1 MVHTHTSTHNV
12 HTAYYIHIARKAK
25 AVRRTS
31 GSPGVVARC
40 RGPACVRLICGSV
53 PACACT
59 QTPADT
65 KYPCRLQIR
74 KPQEVPSTTYCAN
87 TSGPVVPDIRIE
99 TVFKTQRKGA
109 ANSKSKTSMRMHHLG
124 HAQVLDPM
132 IKSRASKHKGTD
144 G

>member
-1 MVHTHTSTHNV
+1 MVCCTVWCISTHNV

-31 GSPGVVARC
+31 GSPGVVART
-40 RGPACVRLICGSV
+40 RRRAAHLWL
-53 PACACT
+53 CACLCLHT
-59 QTPADT
+59 NTSRHKVPVQIAD
-65 KYPCRLQIR
+65 
-74 KPQEVPSTTYCAN
+74 PQEVPSTTYCAS

-109 ANSKSKTSMRMHHLG
+109 ANRKPKTSMRMHHLG